1 MFVSKKRYN
10 DALYKINELQEANE
24 LKDTQLLKNEEMI
37 IYLKKEFKLIT
48 QIYRDTKSEL
58 NKTIKSANTIEELK
72 SQEEIIKSDIL
83 YESIKLSDLKEN
95 IVSIEK
101 KLKTIDTEII
111 KKSKFTIPDL
121 QNSIK
126 ELEFQEINIK
136 SNISHENIKLS
147 SLKKEALSIEKK
159 LKILDNE
166 IRDKNNEKMDIELDL
181 KISIEELK
189 SQEKMLKSI
198 IVCDSLTVDSLK
210 ENSNSIE
217 RKIEIL
223 NNELISKSNLKIK
236 LNLDIENITIKKEHL
251 ENSIEDLLEK
261 HDKDKIL
268 LNKEIEK
275 ISNNKYLLASTLE
288 RKLLQELKQNVI
300 LYEKT
305 INNLNV
311 ELEKLDKKL
320 INKNIEYEEFK
331 ELKKSLILLREEK
344 DLQEVAFYKSIFPF
358 NTTEK
363 FKDELFENNLKQKEM
378 IKLKKV
384 INSEIDWTVNG
395 SVREGRKM
403 TDLNIK
409 SMIRSYNTEC
419 DNAISNLK
427 YSTFNSTVTRI
438 NKSRDAINKLNE
450 KNVLSISES
459 YHKLKLKELRL
470 VYELKIFEK
479 NEKETLRIFREEE
492 RERKKV
498 EQETKEKLLE
508 LSLHEKQV
516 EKQLVDLNKEFI
528 QTNGENVS
536 LLNKIKKLEDS
547 LALVLKKRE
556 EIHQRHLIGK
566 SGYVYIIS
574 NIGTLGE
581 NIYKI
586 GMTRR
591 LEPSDRI
598 KELSGAAVP
607 FEYDVH
613 AMILTDDAPRLE
625 NHLHSVFHSNRVNLI
640 NNRKEFFNVT
650 LDKIKKE
657 VFSIIGKNVVFE
669 DMPQALQYFETL
681 SIKNGIY
688 NEVQIPDF
696 LFNSNSQIVL

>member
-1 MFVSKKRYN
+1 MFVSKKKYN
-10 DALYKINELQEANE
+10 DALYKINELQEDNQ

-48 QIYRDTKSEL
+48 QIYHDTKSEL
-58 NKTIKSANTIEELK
+58 NRTIISANTIEELK

-95 IVSIEK
+95 ILSIEQ

-111 KKSKFTIPDL
+111 KKSKFTIPNL
-121 QNSIK
+121 QDSIK
-126 ELEFQEINIK
+126 KLELQEVSIK
-136 SNISHENIKLS
+136 SNISHEHVKLS
-147 SLKKEALSIEKK
+147 SLKKEILSIEKK
-159 LKILDNE
+159 LEILGNE
-166 IRDKNNEKMDIELDL
+166 TKDKYNQKMKMELDL
-181 KISIEELK
+181 KMSIEELK
-189 SQEKMLKSI
+189 SQEKILKSI
-198 IVCDSLTVDSLK
+198 ITSDNLIIDSLK
-210 ENSNSIE
+210 ENIFLIE
-217 RKIEIL
+217 REIEIL
-223 NNELISKSNLKIK
+223 NNDLIIKSDLKIK
-236 LNLDIENITIKKEHL
+236 LNLDIENIIIKKECL
-251 ENSIEDLLEK
+251 ENSFENLLGK
-261 HDKDKIL
+261 YDKDKIL

-275 ISNNKYLLASTLE
+275 ISNNKYLIASTLE
-288 RKLLQELKQNVI
+288 RKLLQELKENII
-300 LYEKT
+300 LHENA
-305 INNLNV
+305 INSLNV
-311 ELEKLDKKL
+311 ELKKLDKEL
-320 INKNIEYEEFK
+320 INKNIEHE

-427 YSTFNSTVTRI
+427 YSTFNSTVNRI
-438 NKSRDAINKLNE
+438 IKSRDAINKLNE
-450 KNVLSISES
+450 KNVLSINEN

-498 EQETKEKLLE
+498 EQETKDKLLE
-508 LSLHEKQV
+508 LSIHEKQV

-528 QTNGENVS
+528 QTNGESVF

-650 LDKIKKE
+650 LDRIKKE

-688 NEVQIPDF
+688 NEAQIPDF
-696 LFNSNSQIVL
+696 LFNINSQIIL